1 MEFPIS
7 QKPNA
12 ISPMLQSILG
22 TSAQFFRRRLTEE
35 FVPLGVESA
44 MPGLEV
50 TESTWDMWA
59 AAECELVS
67 HQ

>member
-7 QKPNA
+7 QKPHTF
-12 ISPMLQSILG
+12 SPVLESILG
-22 TSAQFFRRRLTEE
+22 TSVQLFKRRLPEE

-59 AAECELVS
+59 AAECELLES
-67 HQ
+67 Q